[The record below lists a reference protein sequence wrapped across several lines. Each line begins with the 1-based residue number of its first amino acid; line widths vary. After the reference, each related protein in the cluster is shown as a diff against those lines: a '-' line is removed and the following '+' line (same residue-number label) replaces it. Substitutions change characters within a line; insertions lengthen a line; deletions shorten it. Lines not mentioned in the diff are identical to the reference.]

1 MKPVGSGQR
10 DAARRR
16 RLDREVRSS
25 LRDVSVQLSLLNHQV
40 RGHLELKGADLEC
53 LDLISRDGP
62 LSPTAL
68 ARRTGLHPATL
79 TGILDRLER
88 GGWITRER
96 DPADRRAVLIRAER
110 GRGAEVLRLYS
121 GMNSA
126 MDQIIGEYDEA
137 QLELLAG
144 FLRRTAEGRPGRG
157 PGPRGRLRR
166 RGARAPGVTGWSREQ
181 IEPSQPRP
189 ARRRGHRARRR
200 AGRHR
205 QLRHRRR
212 HPHRVDGTRPAPRS
226 EAVATGQRM
235 TSPAELRIAHTADL
249 GAAERHAARALL
261 DDAFDDMTDEDWDHA
276 LGGLHALLWEGAEL
290 IGHASVIQR
299 QLLYGGRAW
308 RTGYVEAVAVRADRR
323 RSGHG
328 AAMMAALERIIRGA
342 YEVGA
347 LGSTDAGAAF
357 YPHGAGCDGGAGAPR
372 SPRRASSGQPT
383 RKAASTSCPWRSR
396 WTCPASW
403 RATGARATSG
413 NGPGEARAPEP
424 ARIGWQAWIIAPWD
438 VVAVRCRAS
447 VWGP

>member
-126 MDQIIGEYDEA
+126 MNQIIGEYDEA

-144 FLRRTAEGRPGRG
+144 FLRRTAE
-157 PGPRGRLRR
+157 
-166 RGARAPGVTGWSREQ
+166 
-181 IEPSQPRP
+181 
-189 ARRRGHRARRR
+189 
-200 AGRHR
+200 AGR
-205 QLRHRRR
+205 
-212 HPHRVDGTRPAPRS
+212 A
-226 EAVATGQRM
+226 
-235 TSPAELRIAHTADL
+235 
-249 GAAERHAARALL
+249 AARDL
-261 DDAFDDMTDEDWDHA
+261 
-276 LGGLHALLWEGAEL
+276 
-290 IGHASVIQR
+290 
-299 QLLYGGRAW
+299 
-308 RTGYVEAVAVRADRR
+308 AD
-323 RSGHG
+323 G
-328 AAMMAALERIIRGA
+328 
-342 YEVGA
+342 
-347 LGSTDAGAAF
+347 
-357 YPHGAGCDGGAGAPR
+357 
-372 SPRRASSGQPT
+372 
-383 RKAASTSCPWRSR
+383 
-396 WTCPASW
+396 
-403 RATGARATSG
+403 
-413 NGPGEARAPEP
+413 
-424 ARIGWQAWIIAPWD
+424 
-438 VVAVRCRAS
+438 
-447 VWGP
+447 